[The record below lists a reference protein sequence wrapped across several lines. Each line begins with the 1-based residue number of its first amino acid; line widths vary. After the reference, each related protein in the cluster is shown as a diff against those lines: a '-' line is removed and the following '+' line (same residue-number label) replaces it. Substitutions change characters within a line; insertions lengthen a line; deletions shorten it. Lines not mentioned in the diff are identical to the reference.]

1 MRKKAHEKMMRKIK
15 LKYMGIQLMVNNM
28 EIGIISLTDEEET
41 RHLSIVCDRFT
52 KFQFDLRTDL
62 EHTDEELV
70 HSFGD
75 SAGKTLL
82 PEALMGIINYMTD
95 LKLCVVITNVVDG
108 IYRAVIEDERTGTT
122 FPVKA
127 TEGVLLTLANKH
139 VPLYAEATLWQYQS
153 VPLKKGQPGV
163 AIPINSL
170 TREMLEASLEKAI
183 ENEEYETAKHIKEE
197 LDRRTKE

>member
-1 MRKKAHEKMMRKIK
+1 MMNKIK
-15 LKYMGIQLMVNNM
+15 LKYMGVQLMVNNTD
-28 EIGIISLTDEEET
+28 IGIISLVDEAET

-52 KFQFDLRTDL
+52 KFQFDLRSGLADT
-62 EHTDEELV
+62 EEETV
-70 HSFGD
+70 QAIGEN
-75 SAGKTLL
+75 AGRTLL

-95 LKLCVVITNVVDG
+95 LKLCVVVTNVVDG
-108 IYRAVIEDERTGTT
+108 VYRAVIEDERTGTT

-127 TEGVLLTLANKH
+127 SEGVLLTLANKH
-139 VPLYAEATLWQYQS
+139 VSLYAEQRLWQYQS

-170 TREMLEASLEKAI
+170 TREMLETSLEKAI

-197 LDRRTKE
+197 LDRRAKE

>member
-1 MRKKAHEKMMRKIK
+1 MMNKIK
-15 LKYMGIQLMVNNM
+15 LKYMGVQLMVNNTD
-28 EIGIISLTDEEET
+28 IGIISLVDEAET

-52 KFQFDLRTDL
+52 KFRSGLADT
-62 EHTDEELV
+62 EEETV
-70 HSFGD
+70 QAIGEN
-75 SAGKTLL
+75 AGRTLL

-95 LKLCVVITNVVDG
+95 LKLCVVVTNVVDG
-108 IYRAVIEDERTGTT
+108 VYRAVIEDERTGTT

-127 TEGVLLTLANKH
+127 SEGVLLTLANKH
-139 VPLYAEATLWQYQS
+139 VPLYAEQRLWQYQS

-170 TREMLEASLEKAI
+170 TREMLETSLEKAI

-197 LDRRTKE
+197 LDRRAKE

>member
-1 MRKKAHEKMMRKIK
+1 MEKIK
-15 LKYMGIQLMVNNM
+15 LKYMGIQLMVNNTD
-28 EIGIISLTDEEET
+28 IGIISLVDESET
-41 RHLSIVCDRFT
+41 RHLSIVCDKFT
-52 KFQFDLRTDL
+52 KFQFDLRSGLANDDS
-62 EHTDEELV
+62 ESV
-70 HSFGD
+70 HAFGD
-75 SAGKTLL
+75 NAGRTLL

-95 LKLCVVITNVVDG
+95 LKLCVVVTNVVDG

-127 TEGVLLTLANKH
+127 TEGVLLTLVNKH
-139 VPLYAEATLWQYQS
+139 VPLYAEKKLWQYQS

-170 TREMLEASLEKAI
+170 TKEMLEASLEKAI

-197 LDRRTKE
+197 LDRRAKE

>member
-1 MRKKAHEKMMRKIK
+1 MEKIK
-15 LKYMGIQLMVNNM
+15 LKYMGIQLMVNNTD
-28 EIGIISLTDEEET
+28 IGIISLVDESET
-41 RHLSIVCDRFT
+41 RHLSIVCDKFT
-52 KFQFDLRTDL
+52 KFQFDLRSGLANDDS
-62 EHTDEELV
+62 ESV
-70 HSFGD
+70 HAFGD
-75 SAGKTLL
+75 NAGRTLL

-95 LKLCVVITNVVDG
+95 LKLCVVVTNVVDG

-127 TEGVLLTLANKH
+127 TEGVLLTLVNKH
-139 VPLYAEATLWQYQS
+139 VPLYAEKRLWQYQS

-170 TREMLEASLEKAI
+170 TKELLEASLEKAI

-197 LDRRTKE
+197 LDRRAKE

>member
-1 MRKKAHEKMMRKIK
+1 MNKIK
-15 LKYMGIQLMVNNM
+15 LKYMGIQLMVNNTD
-28 EIGIISLTDEEET
+28 IGIISLTDEAET

-62 EHTDEELV
+62 EHTDEDLV
-70 HSFGD
+70 HYSFGD
-75 SAGKTLL
+75 NAGKTLL
-82 PEALMGIINYMTD
+82 PEALMGIISYMTD

-139 VPLYAEATLWQYQS
+139 VPLYAEGVLWQFQS

-170 TREMLEASLEKAI
+170 TKEMLETSLEKAI

-197 LDRRTKE
+197 LDRRAKE

>member
-1 MRKKAHEKMMRKIK
+1 MNKIK
-15 LKYMGIQLMVNNM
+15 LKYMGVQLMVNNTD
-28 EIGIISLTDEEET
+28 IGIISLVDEAET

-52 KFQFDLRTDL
+52 KFQFDLRSGLADT
-62 EHTDEELV
+62 EEETV
-70 HSFGD
+70 QAIGEN
-75 SAGKTLL
+75 AGRTLL

-95 LKLCVVITNVVDG
+95 LKLCVVVTNVVDG
-108 IYRAVIEDERTGTT
+108 VYRAVIEDERTGTT

-170 TREMLEASLEKAI
+170 TKEMLEASLEKAI

>member
-1 MRKKAHEKMMRKIK
+1 MEKIK
-15 LKYMGIQLMVNNM
+15 LKYMGIQLMVNNTD
-28 EIGIISLTDEEET
+28 IGIISLVDESET
-41 RHLSIVCDRFT
+41 RHLSIVCDKFT
-52 KFQFDLRTDL
+52 KFQFDLRSGLANDDS
-62 EHTDEELV
+62 ESV
-70 HSFGD
+70 HAFGD
-75 SAGKTLL
+75 NAGRTLL

-95 LKLCVVITNVVDG
+95 LKLCVVVTNVVDG

-127 TEGVLLTLANKH
+127 TEGVLLTLVNKH
-139 VPLYAEATLWQYQS
+139 VPLYAEKRLWQYQS

-170 TREMLEASLEKAI
+170 TKEMLEASLEKAI

-197 LDRRTKE
+197 LDRRAKE